1 MGAERMP
8 MIPVWGPIQGMLDS
22 FESSDMVRRC
32 LNLSGLS
39 GFNLSESDDF
49 SHKTRKRAYLRQAE
63 TMLSTLSDEDQWRA
77 VGAAA
82 QCIRQHDETG
92 TLVPDALSRVGW
104 KFERGKFS
112 RIDEPDHARPV
123 FFRPET
129 LTTLTSVF
137 AAFFR
142 PQRAIY

>member
-1 MGAERMP
+1 MP

-123 FFRPET
+123 FFPAGDTHDAYLRVR
-129 LTTLTSVF
+129 SVLQT
-137 AAFFR
+137 AESDLL
-142 PQRAIY
+142 II